1 MTVFTLK
8 AKNDHLQKVA
18 STRDYIKAISEFVWN
33 ALDADATAVS
43 VEFLRKMEE
52 KNGPVR
58 QAFFQCGSTAYE
70 NYGTANSRIRLDW
83 DKYHEEVNRC
93 SAASSRVFVSLQG
106 VSSAMIGIGGRTLG
120 LVVWGFILIPLCL
133 LWAVGWVLGKIVR
146 WIAAG
151 FLR

>member
-1 MTVFTLK
+1 MTSERVCDDFLAFFAPFSRLEPVCYSLRLSRHPQPAMTVFTLK

-83 DKYHEEVNRC
+83 DKYQR
-93 SAASSRVFVSLQG
+93 R
-106 VSSAMIGIGGRTLG
+106 
-120 LVVWGFILIPLCL
+120 
-133 LWAVGWVLGKIVR
+133 
-146 WIAAG
+146 
-151 FLR
+151 

>member
-52 KNGPVR
+52 KKRTCSSGFLPVR
-58 QAFFQCGSTAYE
+58 FY
-70 NYGTANSRIRLDW
+70 
-83 DKYHEEVNRC
+83 
-93 SAASSRVFVSLQG
+93 
-106 VSSAMIGIGGRTLG
+106 
-120 LVVWGFILIPLCL
+120 CL
-133 LWAVGWVLGKIVR
+133 
-146 WIAAG
+146 
-151 FLR
+151 